1 LEILAKESINLDSE
15 NKTAQLSKK
24 ILGVDIGQT
33 LTKFAYIHDNDIIL
47 HLQSTK
53 DNIDNILG
61 QIISEEKIKVVH
73 FTGGKA
79 YAFYKIYDKR
89 IETTILD
96 EFNANINGVDFLYKL
111 RKKREP
117 LSSLIVTV
125 GTGTSIV
132 LKNASFEHLGGSAM
146 GGGMFMGLMKLIYG
160 LNDYK
165 KIIQLANKGNRYNI
179 DLKVSD
185 IYAEDDPRIEDFF
198 RAFTASSLG
207 KINNIQNLVDVR
219 KEDIIHSILG
229 IIAENIGLIATLFAS
244 LHKVNEIIFCGGLLI
259 DNKIL
264 KNLLKLIVKS
274 KGINAVFLKNS
285 EYAGAL
291 GALIS

>member
-1 LEILAKESINLDSE
+1 MIKQSINLDSE
-15 NKTAQLSKK
+15 NKTAQISKE
-24 ILGVDIGQT
+24 IIGVDIGQS
-33 LTKFAYIHDNDIIL
+33 LTKFAYYHDNAIL
-47 HLQSTK
+47 LLLKPTT
-53 DNIDNILG
+53 NGINEILEK
-61 QIISEEKIKVVH
+61 IISEEKIKALH

-79 YAFYKIYDKR
+79 YAFYKRYEKK

-96 EFNANINGVDFLYKL
+96 EFNANLNGIDFLYKL
-111 RKKREP
+111 KKKREQIA
-117 LSSLIVTV
+117 SLIVTI

-132 LKNASFEHLGGSAM
+132 LKNTTFEHLGGSAM
-146 GGGMFMGLMKLIYG
+146 GGGMFMALMKLIYN
-160 LNDYK
+160 LSDYK
-165 KIIQLANKGNRYNI
+165 EIIQLANKGNRYNI

-207 KINNIQNLVDVR
+207 KINNIQNLEDLR

-229 IIAENIGLIATLFAS
+229 VIAENISLIATLFAD
-244 LHKVNEIIFCGGLLI
+244 LHKVTEIIFCGGLLI

-264 KNLLKLIVKS
+264 KNLLKLIAKS
-274 KGINAVFLKNS
+274 NGKNAVFLKNS
-285 EYAGAL
+285 EFAGAL